1 MKKKCMYF
9 ERVSSPRKTFGEYN
23 GHECGVSELLS
34 IQLYHVKFNNNRSNY
49 SEKKVGRPNAPCL
62 DFKLTMCL
70 GRFTKLSFDFNSTRR
85 D

>member
-1 MKKKCMYF
+1 MYF

-49 SEKKVGRPNAPCL
+49 SEKKSRSSKRSVPRL
-62 DFKLTMCL
+62 RVDYVSWKIHEVKF
-70 GRFTKLSFDFNSTRR
+70 RF
-85 D
+85 